1 MYSQPHKISKLTL
14 DDANMGDFSGFNQQL
29 ERVSE
34 LCEVCECFSDS
45 LAVMDMLTIA
55 SERGITLIKQ
65 EWRFR
70 AFNCVTSVGLV

>member
-1 MYSQPHKISKLTL
+1 MMPTWEIS
-14 DDANMGDFSGFNQQL
+14 SGFNQQL

-34 LCEVCECFSDS
+34 LCEVRECFSDS

-65 EWRFR
+65 EWRFQ

>member
-1 MYSQPHKISKLTL
+1 MMPTWEI
-14 DDANMGDFSGFNQQL
+14 FSGFNQQL

-34 LCEVCECFSDS
+34 LCEVRECFSDS

-55 SERGITLIKQ
+55 SERGITPIKQ